1 MMKED
6 KLKLIGR
13 MDENINIL
21 YTTFVNEIKQFKNK
35 FKLTKKKNEKDE
47 YNKELTRIVK
57 NFKYMKYFVDITKNM
72 KIEYIDSILIPNP
85 DTNTK
90 TELKYNPISI
100 IIKRVFYYYNIF
112 NSILKL

>member
-13 MDENINIL
+13 MDENINTL

-35 FKLTKKKNEKDE
+35 FKLTEKDE

-72 KIEYIDSILIPNP
+72 KIEYIDSIFIPNLEA
-85 DTNTK
+85 NTK